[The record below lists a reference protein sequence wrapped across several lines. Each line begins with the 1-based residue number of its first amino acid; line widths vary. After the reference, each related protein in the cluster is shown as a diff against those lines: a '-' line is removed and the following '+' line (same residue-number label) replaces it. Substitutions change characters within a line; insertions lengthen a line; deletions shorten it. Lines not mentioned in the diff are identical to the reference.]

1 MTESELAHLRT
12 EYASGSLNETELE
25 PDPLRQFELWFKQAL
40 AARVPEPNA
49 MTLATVGADLRPS
62 ARIVLLKDFDP
73 HGFVFFT
80 NYTSRKGHELA
91 QNPYASLLFHWI
103 ELERQVRIEGMVE
116 KTDAAQSDAY
126 FALRPFASK
135 IGAWASQQSA
145 IIPNRATLEANLV
158 QFTEQFKNHAPRPP
172 HWGGYR
178 LQPKRIEFWQGRP
191 SRLHDRIQY
200 QHTEQGW
207 EVVRLAP

>member
-12 EYASGSLNETELE
+12 EYANGALNETELE

-62 ARIVLLKDFDP
+62 ARIVLLKKFDP
-73 HGFVFFT
+73 RGFVFFT
-80 NYTSRKGHELA
+80 NYTSRKGRELA

-103 ELERQVRIEGMVE
+103 ELGRQVRIEGMVE
-116 KTDAAQSDAY
+116 KTNASQSDTY

-135 IGAWASQQSA
+135 IGAWASPQSA
-145 IIPNRATLEANLV
+145 VIPDRATLEASLA

-178 LQPKRIEFWQGRP
+178 LHPKRIEFWQGRP

-200 QHTEQGW
+200 QRSEQGW